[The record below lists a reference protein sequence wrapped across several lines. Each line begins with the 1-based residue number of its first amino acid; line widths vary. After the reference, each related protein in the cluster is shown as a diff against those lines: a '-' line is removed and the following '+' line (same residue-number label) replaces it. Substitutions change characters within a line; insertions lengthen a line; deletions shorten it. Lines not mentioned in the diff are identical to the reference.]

1 MTGCMFDLP
10 GPHPADRSSS
20 QMGNWGWGGHSAEQ
34 DWTLRILRETKIPR
48 KKQWLIFSCCADFL
62 NVNIIIYCPAIMNW
76 HKCIKKEKQPLWMWL
91 HKAGTCSSELSH
103 TYSFPML
110 SAEHVY
116 LYCESMHPTIK
127 YPITNK
133 TQRSYKMHFFSYL
146 YLTASLK

>member
-1 MTGCMFDLP
+1 
-10 GPHPADRSSS
+10 
-20 QMGNWGWGGHSAEQ
+20 
-34 DWTLRILRETKIPR
+34 
-48 KKQWLIFSCCADFL
+48 
-62 NVNIIIYCPAIMNW
+62 
-76 HKCIKKEKQPLWMWL
+76 MWL

-133 TQRSYKMHFFSYL
+133 TQRSYKMHFFFISVFDCFPEIIKK
-146 YLTASLK
+146 SLWKMKKNLKAN